1 MNRVGVID
9 IGANSVKFMLTEVEE
24 DGYFRIIDE
33 LTSSLR
39 LCYDLL
45 DGDEISDKK
54 INETIS
60 TLKTFKS
67 LCSVS
72 GANEIIAVATDAFR
86 FARNKDTFIQR
97 IKEELGI
104 DVVVLSAEEE
114 VYYNYLGVINSI
126 YFNNSLLVDIGGSS
140 THLAWIIDGD
150 IKESVTLPIG
160 TVNLTYKYNLQDRIL
175 KEDLED
181 AITHVQ
187 DQLNSLD
194 WLKEGKFDSVIGVGG
209 TLRSLGKIN
218 RLRTRYPFDISH
230 NYIMSDLDVHDVY
243 NLVKC
248 KDLKLRR
255 KVEGLSYERSDIIVG
270 GLAIFSQIIDVVHN
284 QSIIISGRGLREGI
298 MYEYINTHT
307 NPITDILD
315 YSINGILESLNINK
329 YHAKNVYW
337 LSTELFEAFKPLH
350 HLSNEYD
357 HILKTAAMLHDCGIN
372 IDYYNHHKHTFY
384 IILNSYFN
392 GLTQKELLLSAAVA
406 ASHRNNSYHLP
417 LPQFCSIIN
426 KLDLKII
433 AELGVIVRIA
443 ESLDRSLEGAVKK
456 VNVIINDED
465 VTIQVSSQLDLDLE
479 IRQALRCSCKFKEVY
494 NKNLIVEKVEF

>member
-24 DGYFRIIDE
+24 DGYFRIVDE

-45 DGDEISDKK
+45 EGDRITDQK
-54 INETIS
+54 INDTIS

-67 LCSVS
+67 LCTIS
-72 GANEIIAVATDAFR
+72 GANEIIAIATDAFR
-86 FARNKDTFIQR
+86 IATNKDSFLKK
-97 IKEELGI
+97 IKEELDI
-104 DVVVLSAEEE
+104 EVIILSEEE
-114 VYYNYLGVINSI
+114 EIYYNYLGVINSI

-150 IKESVTLPIG
+150 IRESVTLPIG
-160 TVNLTYKYNLQDRIL
+160 TVNLTYKFNLQDRIL
-175 KEDLED
+175 KEDLEQALSHISNELD
-181 AITHVQ
+181 S
-187 DQLNSLD
+187 LN
-194 WLKEGKFDSVIGVGG
+194 WLKDANFDSVIGVGG
-209 TLRSLGKIN
+209 TLRSLGRIN
-218 RLRTRYPFDISH
+218 RRRTRYPFDISH

-270 GLAIFSQIIDVVHN
+270 GISIFQRIIDFVDN
-284 QSIIISGRGLREGI
+284 QDIIISGRGLREGI
-298 MYEYINTHT
+298 MYEYINTHIS
-307 NPITDILD
+307 PITDILD

-329 YHAKNVYW
+329 DHAKNVYW
-337 LSTELFEAFKPLH
+337 LSTELFEALKPMH

-392 GLTQKELLLSAAVA
+392 GLTHKELLLSAAVA

-426 KLDLKII
+426 RLDMKII
-433 AELGVIVRIA
+433 GELGVIVRLA
-443 ESLDRSLEGAVKK
+443 ESLDRSLKGAVKK
-456 VNVIINDED
+456 INVIINDED
-465 VTIQVSSQLDLDLE
+465 VRLQVSSNLDLELE
-479 IRQALRCSCKFKEVY
+479 IRQALRCSNKFNEVY
-494 NKNLIVEKVEF
+494 NKNLIVEKVQL